1 MILLSNLPNNFDQQA
16 LSSRQTDRC
25 ANLLELTTHSTRQKL
40 RGVSIS
46 EEAGWVSNNLADVEV
61 VTRVNTIG
69 KDASLEGPSETTG
82 GDTALIRASGV
93 GESNTRRSR
102 AALGCLVDVCR
113 GQSHGLVGAGDAGE
127 SDVLSNLLASFLVE
141 GLNGGGR
148 ERT

>member
-1 MILLSNLPNNFDQQA
+1 M
-16 LSSRQTDRC
+16 
-25 ANLLELTTHSTRQKL
+25 
-40 RGVSIS
+40 GIS
-46 EEAGWVSNNLADVEV
+46 EEASRVGNNLADVEV
-61 VTRVNTIG
+61 ITRVNTIG